1 MKNICVFCGSSPGSR
16 PAYALA
22 AEALGLEMG
31 RRGHNLVFGGG
42 GVGLMGVVA
51 DSVLAAGGEVLGVIP
66 EALFRK
72 DVAHK
77 GLTELRVVESMHER
91 KAAMV
96 EASHAFIALPGGM
109 GTLEELLEVLTWAQL
124 GFHSKPVGILDV
136 GGYFHHLLALL
147 DHGVAQRFL
156 RAEHRDMLISSE
168 DPGELLDQLVA
179 FEPSAVDKWIDG
191 PGGRSLGS

>member
-1 MKNICVFCGSSPGSR
+1 
-16 PAYALA
+16 
-22 AEALGLEMG
+22 
-31 RRGHNLVFGGG
+31 
-42 GVGLMGVVA
+42 
-51 DSVLAAGGEVLGVIP
+51 
-66 EALFRK
+66 
-72 DVAHK
+72 
-77 GLTELRVVESMHER
+77 
-91 KAAMV
+91 MV
-96 EASHAFIALPGGM
+96 EASQSFIALPGGM

-179 FEPSAVDKWIDG
+179 FEPPAVDKWIDG